1 MRERTGD
8 YSDDCSISVV
18 AFTSCLSRRRRRRR
32 NGGRRCP
39 GAAAYLSPSWFF
51 ARWRKSRDEK
61 KAPAKVLDGKSPLP
75 LPLVDSGGQKEA
87 SFNLG
92 IGLGLMYAIAGCR
105 NELNKIVDLRLQ
117 FETLIQTYKAQNQ
130 QLSTPSDVSTLNNL
144 SSFFNS
150 DRHENFK
157 DNGDCCGRHMKCNK
171 KMSRRR
177 NVGSSEMMDEL
188 EAELVAELGRLQL
201 DLDSDVTSQHST
213 RYNEVIIVEESEGRQ
228 NGRFGG
234 VEDVEIETTYEEYY
248 EKAVSPYELEIRL
261 HEVLEERQQERI
273 EELESALESAMEK
286 LELKDEE
293 LLWWKD
299 TAKLISKHVPNVPG
313 FLRRSSTTK

>member
-8 YSDDCSISVV
+8 YSDDCSVSVV

-51 ARWRKSRDEK
+51 ARWRKSKDEKKK
-61 KAPAKVLDGKSPLP
+61 KAPANGKSPLP
-75 LPLVDSGGQKEA
+75 LQLVDSGGQKEA

-150 DRHENFK
+150 D
-157 DNGDCCGRHMKCNK
+157 NGNCCGRHMKCNK
-171 KMSRRR
+171 KMMSRRR

-213 RYNEVIIVEESEGRQ
+213 QHEVIIVEEKEGRQ
-228 NGRFGG
+228 NGG

-248 EKAVSPYELEIRL
+248 EQAVSPYELEIRL

-286 LELKDEE
+286 LEQKDEE

-299 TAKLISKHVPNVPG
+299 TAKLISQHVPNVPG